1 MEFNLEALIPIVLA
15 ILFIVFGGTRRRKQ
29 TQRPAQTPQTTERNT
44 VEVDTANDSD
54 VVFPPFMN
62 NFDEV
67 PTETEVVQSNQTND
81 EEMSTAMVT
90 EESEPVPE
98 STPEREPVEVPPVPV
113 DSPSRLPSRPLPVTS
128 LIELNPETFRQGI
141 ILAEILGQPKTFR
154 NRRR

>member
-1 MEFNLEALIPIVLA
+1 MEFNLEALIPIILA

-29 TQRPAQTPQTTERNT
+29 TERPAQTPQNTEQNT

-67 PTETEVVQSNQTND
+67 TTETEVLQTNQTND
-81 EEMSTAMVT
+81 EEMIAPMVT
-90 EESEPVPE
+90 EQAEPVPE
-98 STPEREPVEVPPVPV
+98 STQDRKPKEVPPVPV
-113 DSPSRLPSRPLPVTS
+113 DSPSHLPSRPFPATS

-141 ILAEILGQPKTFR
+141 ILSEILGQPKTFR
-154 NRRR
+154 NRKR

>member
-29 TQRPAQTPQTTERNT
+29 TQPPAHAPQTTEQNT

-62 NFDEV
+62 NFDEG

-81 EEMSTAMVT
+81 EEMIAPTVT
-90 EESEPVPE
+90 EQSDPVPE
-98 STPEREPVEVPPVPV
+98 PTPERKPKDVPPVPV
-113 DSPSRLPSRPLPVTS
+113 DSPSRLPSRRLPATS

>member
-29 TQRPAQTPQTTERNT
+29 TQRPEQTPQMTEQNT
-44 VEVDTANDSD
+44 LEVDTANDSD

-67 PTETEVVQSNQTND
+67 TTETEVVQSNQTND
-81 EEMSTAMVT
+81 EEMIAPTVT
-90 EESEPVPE
+90 EQDEPVPE
-98 STPEREPVEVPPVPV
+98 PTPERKPKDVPPIPV
-113 DSPSRLPSRPLPVTS
+113 DSPSRLPSRRLPATS